1 MDIDRRTLVT
11 GALVGVAALATGC
24 SQGQRQAAPT
34 PAAPTPSRASPSS
47 GPPPTPTPPAPTPPT
62 AEQVLA
68 RATLP
73 VLCYHQL
80 RDWRPTDGDYARRLL
95 ICPPAVFRAQL
106 DALAEDGWTTI
117 SPDQYLAHLTAG
129 HPLPT
134 KPLILSFDD
143 AQETQATRR
152 CPQLVQRQMTGT
164 FFAMTVVLDKRD
176 WLSRDDLKRLHA
188 AGMTVGAH
196 TWDHQRVD
204 RYGDH
209 DWVVQLDQPRELL
222 ESVIGAPVE
231 HFAYPFGAWNAAAFP
246 HLTSAGYRTAFQL
259 TDQPTD
265 PTAPVL
271 SLRRTLVD
279 STWTTAE
286 LLVRVRSA

>member
-1 MDIDRRTLVT
+1 VDVDRRTVLT

-24 SQGQRQAAPT
+24 SQGRRQAEPTPPRTSPASAPPPTRT
-34 PAAPTPSRASPSS
+34 PAAPTP
-47 GPPPTPTPPAPTPPT
+47 PT
-62 AEQVLA
+62 AQQVLA
-68 RATLP
+68 RATVP

-80 RDWRPTDGDYARRLL
+80 RDWRPADGDDARRLL
-95 ICPPAVFRAQL
+95 VCPPTVFRAQL

-117 SPDQYLAHLTAG
+117 SPDQYLAHLTG
-129 HPLPT
+129 GQPLPT
-134 KPLILSFDD
+134 KPVILSFDD
-143 AQETQATRR
+143 AQETQATEAL
-152 CPQLVQRQMTGT
+152 PQLVQRQMIGT
-164 FFAMTVVLDKRD
+164 FFAMTVVLDKPD

-204 RYGDH
+204 RYGDP
-209 DWVVQLDQPRELL
+209 DWAVQLDQPRELL

-231 HFAYPFGAWNAAAFP
+231 HFAYPFGAWHAAAFA

-259 TDQPTD
+259 MDQPTD
-265 PTAPVL
+265 PTGPVL

-286 LLVRVRSA
+286 LLARVRSG